1 MAMKSKQWFKRHVS
15 DPYVKKAQQEGYR
28 SRATYKLLEIQQKD
42 FILKKGM
49 RIVDLG
55 AAPGGWSEAALKYIG
70 PSGKILAL
78 DRLPFKPIAGVEFI
92 EGDFTE
98 LEVLEKV
105 MSALEGHPVDV
116 VMSDMAPNVTGLASV
131 DIPKMM
137 YLAELALD
145 FSKKTLVS
153 GGTLL
158 VKVFQGAGFQ
168 EYTRELRRYFREVK
182 VRKPKSSR
190 DDSKEVYLLAKG
202 FLG

>member
-1 MAMKSKQWFKRHVS
+1 MAMKSKQWFRRHVT

-49 RIVDLG
+49 RVVDLG
-55 AAPGGWSEAALKYIG
+55 AAPGGWSEVALKYIG

-98 LEVLEKV
+98 IEVLEKV
-105 MSALEGHPVDV
+105 LAALEGHPVDI
-116 VMSDMAPNVTGLASV
+116 VMSDMAPNITGLASV

-145 FSKKTLVS
+145 FSKKTLVP

-158 VKVFQGAGFQ
+158 VKVFQGSGFP
-168 EYTRELRRYFREVK
+168 EFTKELRQHFREVK
-182 VRKPKSSR
+182 IRKPKSSR
-190 DDSKEVYLLAKG
+190 EDSKEVYLLAKG